1 MDEQLK
7 KRMLGASIIIVLLV
21 IIVPMFFEDKSKPLS
36 EVNTLTLPE
45 AMDEKAAD
53 LQKTARDTEASEA
66 TSGQGVE
73 KKTVLKKGYTVV
85 PLDDTA
91 PKNKSASKA
100 ETAEPNDSSLEGT
113 PSAQEAMEAPAEP
126 VVSSSPPPSKPATV
140 SSSLPVKPAAV
151 APTRIAEPN
160 KTSKSLEAQS
170 KKTVPQVAATPAPVV
185 APKPKTPVVAPAVA
199 PPRPQEAVVAKA
211 PLPTSAK
218 SPTAQPVPAAST
230 YLVQAGSFSTE
241 NNAKLLVERLKKKN
255 LPAQMSVAQTANGPV
270 YRVTVGPNLNR
281 AKAEQIQKEM
291 AEQDGVKG
299 MIMQAH

>member
-36 EVNTLTLPE
+36 EVNALALPE

-53 LQKTARDTEASEA
+53 MQKTARDTEAPEA
-66 TSGQGVE
+66 TSGQPVE

-91 PKNKSASKA
+91 PKSKTVSKA
-100 ETAEPNDSSLEGT
+100 ETAEPNNSSLEGA
-113 PSAQEAMEAPAEP
+113 PSAQEALEAPAEP
-126 VVSSSPPPSKPATV
+126 VSSSPPPSKPAAV
-140 SSSLPVKPAAV
+140 SNSVPVKPAAV
-151 APTRIAEPN
+151 ASARIAEPN
-160 KTSKSLEAQS
+160 KASKSLEVQP
-170 KKTVPQVAATPAPVV
+170 KKPVTQVAVAPAPVV
-185 APKPKTPVVAPAVA
+185 APKPKAPVSTPVVT
-199 PPRPQEAVVAKA
+199 PPRPQEAVVAKSPVPTPAKA
-211 PLPTSAK
+211 PT
-218 SPTAQPVPAAST
+218 TQPVPAAPST

>member
-36 EVNTLTLPE
+36 EVNALALPE

-53 LQKTARDTEASEA
+53 MQKTARDTEAPEA
-66 TSGQGVE
+66 TSGQPVE

-91 PKNKSASKA
+91 PKSKTVSKA
-100 ETAEPNDSSLEGT
+100 ETAEPNNSSLEGA
-113 PSAQEAMEAPAEP
+113 PSAQEALEAPAEP
-126 VVSSSPPPSKPATV
+126 VSSSPPPSKPAAV
-140 SSSLPVKPAAV
+140 SNSVPVKPAAV
-151 APTRIAEPN
+151 ASARIAEPN
-160 KTSKSLEAQS
+160 KASKSLEVQP
-170 KKTVPQVAATPAPVV
+170 KKPVPQVAVAPAPVV
-185 APKPKTPVVAPAVA
+185 APKPKSSVAAPAVT
-199 PPRPQEAVVAKA
+199 PPRPQEAVVAKTPVLA
-211 PLPTSAK
+211 PAKAPT
-218 SPTAQPVPAAST
+218 TQPLTAAST